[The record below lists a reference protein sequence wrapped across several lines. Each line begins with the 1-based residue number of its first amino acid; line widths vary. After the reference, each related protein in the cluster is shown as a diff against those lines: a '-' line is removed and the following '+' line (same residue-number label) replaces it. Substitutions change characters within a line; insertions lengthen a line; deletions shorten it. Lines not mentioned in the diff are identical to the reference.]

1 MEVPAI
7 FDLSSKVALVSGASR
22 GIGAAT
28 AKILAEFGAHVI
40 LTSRKAE
47 NLEEVQAQ
55 IKNAGNKASA
65 TVCHNGDLAQIE
77 SLFEKI
83 SESHGRLDI
92 LVNNAA
98 TNPFYGSVLEADEQA
113 WNKTLEVNLKGPFFM
128 SQSAAGLMRK
138 NGGGS
143 IVNVSSINGR
153 IPMVNQSIYSITK
166 AALISMTQAFAKEL
180 GSDNIRVNAL
190 LPGLTD
196 TKFASAM
203 TQNDELMQQVL
214 QQIPLGRI
222 AQPSEMS
229 GMVLFLVSNAASY
242 ITGSTFTV
250 DGGMLA

>member
-1 MEVPAI
+1 MEVPAM

-55 IKNAGNKASA
+55 IKNAGNQGSA
-65 TVCHNGDLAQIE
+65 MVCHNGDLAQIE

-83 SESHGRLDI
+83 RESHGRLDI

-128 SQSAAGLMRK
+128 SQSAAVLMRK

-153 IPMVNQSIYSITK
+153 IPMVKQSIYSITK

-203 TQNDELMQQVL
+203 TKNDELMQQVL
-214 QQIPLGRI
+214 RQIPLGRI
-222 AQPSEMS
+222 AQPSDMS

-250 DGGMLA
+250 DGGILA

>member
-1 MEVPAI
+1 MEVPAM

-28 AKILAEFGAHVI
+28 AKVLAEFGAHVI
-40 LTSRKAE
+40 LTSRKVE

-55 IKNAGNKASA
+55 IKNGVYQASA
-65 TVCHNGDLAQIE
+65 RVCHNGDLSQIK

-83 SESHGRLDI
+83 RDSHGRLDI

-98 TNPFYGSVLEADEQA
+98 TNPFYGSVLEADEKA

-128 SQSAAGLMRK
+128 SQYAAGLMNK
-138 NGGGS
+138 NDGGS

-166 AALISMTQAFAKEL
+166 AALIWMTQACAKEL
-180 GSDNIRVNAL
+180 GRDNIRVNAL

-196 TKFASAM
+196 TKFSSAL
-203 TQNDELMQQVL
+203 TQNDALMKQVL
-214 QQIPLGRI
+214 RQIPLGRI

-229 GMVLFLVSNAASY
+229 GMVLFLVSKAASY